1 MITLHNVPKFPT
13 NPSLRSLLYMQS
25 VNIKHI
31 KIRRELDQ
39 FFSFPNSQEN
49 KVKVLTQSCRYRFNN
64 E

>member
-1 MITLHNVPKFPT
+1 MITLHNVPKFHT
-13 NPSLRSLLYMQS
+13 NRSLRSLLYMQS

-31 KIRRELDQ
+31 RIRRDLDQ

-49 KVKVLTQSCRYRFNN
+49 EVKVLTRSCRYRFNN